1 MIFLPIAFYC
11 YVNGACVFNQGQLT
25 MDITSC
31 TAQNAVA
38 EIVDNLSFRQVILEF
53 YTPGIPD
60 SGWVHV
66 SYNPGDNKKQVLT
79 ATKQGGKTVYL
90 QGLVK

>member
-38 EIVDNLSFRQVILEF
+38 ERLMQADANVQAFKTTCIVIEPKDAGSTDV
-53 YTPGIPD
+53 
-60 SGWVHV
+60 
-66 SYNPGDNKKQVLT
+66 
-79 ATKQGGKTVYL
+79 
-90 QGLVK
+90 